1 MKKQNNAQ
9 VVFTAAIAGA
19 VAAGAVIAVY
29 EVLKSEKGQAAVAKA
44 KVGVV
49 NTATKAKAGVVSTAT
64 KAKAGVVNTAT
75 KAKAGVV
82 AAADK
87 AKAVAATTADKIKSK
102 LPGKAAAEACEC
114 CCDQSVEAES
124 AESTETAEV

>member
-64 KAKAGVVNTAT
+64 KAKAGVVSTAAKAKVAVVTAT
-75 KAKAGVV
+75 
-82 AAADK
+82 DK
-87 AKAVAATTADKIKSK
+87 AKTVAATAADKIKSK
-102 LPGKAAAEACEC
+102 LPGKAAAEECEC
-114 CCDQSVEAES
+114 CCDLAVE